1 MRDDE
6 LVAMGYVSGA
16 FGVRGWVKLHADTEH
31 ADSLFDYPVW
41 WLGKPGQWR
50 EYRFEDGAVHT
61 KALAAKLEGIED
73 RDAAFALRGL
83 TVAIPRTE
91 LPKPA
96 DDEYYW
102 TDLIGLAV
110 VNRGGEVLGTV
121 SKLMETGANDI
132 LVVQDGQ
139 VERLIP
145 FIANFIVEVDVAAGC
160 IVADWGLDY

>member
-145 FIANFIVEVDVAAGC
+145 FIANFIVEVDVAAGR